1 MGTAVTGHGRLY
13 LVTDFVEKLKDPHF
27 VESYDRDIQ
36 KYPKSYALKK
46 SDFTTILNALP
57 ETKALIRSD
66 FNTMMHE
73 RRSAGKP
80 SRDNK
85 YY

>member
-13 LVTDFVEKLKDPHF
+13 LVTDFVEKLKDPHYI
-27 VESYDRDIQ
+27 ESYDRDLQ
-36 KYPKSYALKK
+36 KYPKSYSFKK
-46 SDFTTILNALP
+46 SEFSTITNALP
-57 ETKALIRSD
+57 ETKALIKSD